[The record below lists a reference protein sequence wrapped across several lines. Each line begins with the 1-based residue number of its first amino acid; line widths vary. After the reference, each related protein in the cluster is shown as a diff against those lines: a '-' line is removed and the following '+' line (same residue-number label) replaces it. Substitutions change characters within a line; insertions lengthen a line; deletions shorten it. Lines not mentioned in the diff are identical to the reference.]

1 MIVFPKGLLCE
12 LSPKTPRARKA
23 LCQVVLAAAVLSG
36 ITLWGA
42 PKPVDIVSKTTLDNG
57 LRVVVVH
64 SSLAPVVTTVMNYLA
79 GSNDAPP
86 GFPGMAHA
94 LEHMMFRG
102 SPDLS
107 ADQLTSIAAAMGGDF
122 NAETQQSVTQYFFT
136 VPKQDLD
143 VVLHIEAIRMRNVLS
158 TDASWDRE
166 RGAIEQEVAGDLSD
180 AGYILYKQLLSTMFR
195 ATPYEHDALGTLKS
209 FDATTGAM
217 LKQFQETWYAPNN
230 AILVIAGGVDPAA
243 TIAEVRSQFG
253 AIPRKK
259 LPARQEVKL
268 HPMRPK
274 TLRFTTDMPYGMAVS
289 AFRWPGI
296 NSPDF
301 AAAQV
306 LADVLD
312 SPRGSLRDI
321 VSQGDALS
329 ARFSFDSFPEAS
341 LGYVMATFPTGEDG
355 TALLRKVREALE
367 QIARNGIAADLI
379 EAAKRHEVAGD
390 EFQKNSIS
398 ELAKLWSQAL
408 AVEGRDSP
416 AEDTK
421 AIENVTPRD
430 VRELARRLLHP
441 RDSISAILMP
451 QSFGQATSSPP
462 VRRSESFAATKD
474 VDVALPTW
482 AEKVNRLAIAQ
493 SSVHP
498 EVATLP
504 NGLRLIVQ
512 PETVSDTISVFGHIE
527 NNSVLESSKGKEGV
541 SEVLDEM
548 LSNGTESLSR
558 IAFQKAL
565 DNIGADESA
574 GTDFSLEVL
583 ASDFDRGVALLTD
596 NELHPALRA
605 KEFKIIRRQIA
616 DSVEGELASPAYR
629 TQRALKAALLP
640 KDDPDLRH
648 ATPESVSSLSLADV
662 RNYYRRVFRPD
673 LTTIVVIGH
682 VTTERARA
690 VIEHYF
696 GAWKS
701 VGPKPGTVLPPV
713 PINRASNMQVPNA
726 SRVQA
731 DVTLA
736 ETLPVTRTHPDYY
749 ALNLGS
755 NVLDGGFYASRPSRD
770 LRENTG
776 LVYSVS
782 SALETSSTRAL
793 YSISYGCAPGN
804 VSKARAIV
812 ERDLKQMQTDAVP
825 EETLNRAKAFLL
837 QQIPLSES
845 SVHSIADGL
854 ILRAT
859 NELPLTEPFEAAREY
874 LRLTPQQVQAA
885 FARWIRPT
893 DFVQVTEGPKTD

>member
-1 MIVFPKGLLCE
+1 
-12 LSPKTPRARKA
+12 
-23 LCQVVLAAAVLSG
+23 
-36 ITLWGA
+36 
-42 PKPVDIVSKTTLDNG
+42 
-57 LRVVVVH
+57 
-64 SSLAPVVTTVMNYLA
+64 MNYLA

-136 VPKQDLD
+136 VPKQHLD

-158 TDASWDRE
+158 TDALWDRE

-180 AGYILYKQLLSTMFR
+180 AEYILYKQLLSTMFR
-195 ATPYEHDALGTLKS
+195 TTPYEHDALGTLKS

-217 LKQFQETWYAPNN
+217 LKQFHETWYAPNN
-230 AILVIAGGVDPAA
+230 AILVIVGDVDPGA
-243 TIAEVRSQFG
+243 TIAEVESQFG
-253 AIPRKK
+253 AISRKE

-268 HPMRPK
+268 QRVQSE
-274 TLRFTTDMPYGMAVS
+274 TLRFRTDMPYGMAVS

-301 AAAQV
+301 ATAQV

-312 SPRGSLRDI
+312 SPRGSLRDL

-341 LGYVMATFPTGEDG
+341 LGYVMATFPPGEDG
-355 TALLRKVREALE
+355 TALLRRVREALE

-408 AVEGRDSP
+408 AVEGRGSP

-421 AIENVTPRD
+421 AIEKVTPKD
-430 VRELARRLLHP
+430 VCELARRLLHP

-451 QSFGQATSSPP
+451 QTFGKATPSAP
-462 VRRSESFAATKD
+462 VSRTESFAATKD
-474 VDVALPTW
+474 VNVALPTW

-504 NGLRLIVQ
+504 NGLKLIVQ

-527 NNSVLESSKGKEGV
+527 NNSVLESSRGKEGV

-548 LSNGTESLSR
+548 LLNGTESLSR

-583 ASDFDRGVALLTD
+583 ANDFDRGVALLTD

-629 TQRALKAALLP
+629 TQHALKSALLP

-673 LTTIVVIGH
+673 LTTIVVIGN
-682 VTTERARA
+682 VTPERARS

-701 VGPKPGTVLPPV
+701 IGPKPGTVLPPV
-713 PINRASNMQVPNA
+713 PTNRASNMQVPNA

-755 NVLDGGFYASRPSRD
+755 NVLDGGFYASRLSRD

-812 ERDLKQMQTDAVP
+812 ERDLKQMQTDTVP

-845 SVHSIADGL
+845 SVHSISDGL

-885 FARWIRPT
+885 FAKWIRPT